1 MYRKRRSHSPVRR
14 RSPSYGRRRSPIK
27 RKSPYKWKYV
37 EHPFHPHHDG
47 WVLYKKKKTYSPS
60 RRSPHHYHKKVTYK
74 PKGYLPY
81 YFKNPPDARTAAKLL
96 KAINIINGKTDPQII
111 LLSSPTSPIASALP
125 ILTTPP
131 LQSTTNQFPQNAA
144 GTTKAIN
151 VIKSNTE
158 SVPLLETM
166 RALANVKWNKTNNSP
181 PSQVD
186 PMKIYVYLFKDRYD
200 ESIVQLLK
208 TNALNRFILIQ
219 AIPHDGISL
228 PISIPADLQGKVFAL
243 YYNPSV
249 NPPQWYE
256 PSQFQAN
263 QTAVNQIKH
272 LSTSATV

>member
-14 RSPSYGRRRSPIK
+14 RSGSYGRRRSPIK

-37 EHPFHPHHDG
+37 QHPFHPHHDG

-81 YFKNPPDARTAAKLL
+81 YFDNPPDARTAAKLL
-96 KAINIINGKTDPQII
+96 KAIMNGNTSNPIVV
-111 LLSSPTSPIASALP
+111 LSSPTSPSVSALP
-125 ILTTPP
+125 IFTPQAPVQTT
-131 LQSTTNQFPQNAA
+131 TQFPQNAA
-144 GTTKAIN
+144 GTTKAIT

-166 RALANVKWNKTNNSP
+166 KALTNVKWTKTNNSP
-181 PSQVD
+181 PSQAD
-186 PMKIYVYLFKDRYD
+186 PGKIYVYLFKDRYE

-219 AIPHDGISL
+219 AIPHDGVSL
-228 PISIPADLQGKVFAL
+228 PIQIPADLQGKVFKL

-256 PSQFQAN
+256 PSQLQDNQA
-263 QTAVNQIKH
+263 AVNQIKH